1 MKFRFQSGEE
11 ESPQTTRIDEESD
24 NAQEDEKTAQQ
35 KLNANT
41 ENVDDFNQENPPKI
55 VSKTRHVRVS
65 KPIPIGVHHT
75 VCGSE
80 ATNLAKRLSEELA
93 SQQAL
98 QGGSLGNPP
107 KQHNSPD
114 EPRSRSFEQG
124 DKTKGNLSIKILS
137 QSMLFCLHR
146 ILI

>member
-1 MKFRFQSGEE
+1 MARRVTDAR
-11 ESPQTTRIDEESD
+11 PQ
-24 NAQEDEKTAQQ
+24 
-35 KLNANT
+35 
-41 ENVDDFNQENPPKI
+41 VDDFNQENPPKI

-80 ATNLAKRLSEELA
+80 AINLAKRLSEELA

-107 KQHNSPD
+107 KQKNSPD
-114 EPRSRSFEQG
+114 EPRSRSFEQA
-124 DKTKGNLSIKILS
+124 DKSKGNFHLSSAAGAIS
-137 QSMLFCLHR
+137 R
-146 ILI
+146 P